1 MNDDETLPTQFSHSV
16 KIEQTVKG
24 ARITVHVNANEGLEA
39 MEQSINLYR
48 ATRLELA
55 CGCIYFLTEPQRFY
69 TCKYHIKERKRL
81 EKQTRKV
88 ISSHTKR

>member
-1 MNDDETLPTQFSHSV
+1 MNDEIIPAQFSHSV

-48 ATRLELA
+48 ATRLELERLNEVSRPYRNQ
-55 CGCIYFLTEPQRFY
+55 GIIYIFL
-69 TCKYHIKERKRL
+69 
-81 EKQTRKV
+81 
-88 ISSHTKR
+88 